1 MNLDDAREIF
11 EREVLA
17 SRPDCSLV
25 ESASREYPRCFIFFY
40 QNKKF
45 IETGRFEDISVGNGP
60 VLISR
65 ESGEVFETGSG
76 FSVDHYLKAFDAC
89 GDPYGAPT
97 DKVKILACN
106 PTVDK
111 IRAIRLV
118 KEKSGLG
125 LSEAKAAID
134 NVLSGKT
141 SFFIARNKKCAE
153 EAITALKDC
162 GFESVQVWSSQC

>member
-1 MNLDDAREIF
+1 MNLYDAKKIF
-11 EREVLA
+11 ERKVLA
-17 SRPDCSLV
+17 SRPDCALM
-25 ESASREYPRCFIFFY
+25 ENASREYPCCFIFFY
-40 QNKKF
+40 QSKKF
-45 IETGRFEDISVGNGP
+45 IETGRFEDISVGSGP

-76 FSVDHYLKAFDAC
+76 FSVDHYVKAFDAC
-89 GDPYGAPT
+89 GDPYGTPT

-125 LSEAKAAID
+125 LSQAKAVID
-134 NVLSGKT
+134 NVLARKI
-141 SFFIARNKKCAE
+141 SFFIARNRKCAE
-153 EAITALKDC
+153 EAVIALKDC
-162 GFESVQVWSSQC
+162 GFESVQLWSSQR